1 LVTALG
7 QIQYGQSA
15 VSQRHSRSCPC
26 AVAVRA
32 AMAQTLRHAAG
43 DLDTCLRTH
52 NAGYSTHGGQFS
64 SLSHGRGRI
73 AVPLAIG
80 RRFV

>member
-1 LVTALG
+1 
-7 QIQYGQSA
+7 
-15 VSQRHSRSCPC
+15 
-26 AVAVRA
+26 
-32 AMAQTLRHAAG
+32 MAQTLRHAAG

-73 AVPLAIG
+73 AMY
-80 RRFV
+80 R